1 MNKISLDLSRLLGFR
16 IISSAAAGTLH
27 SPKIGGKVCVVQ
39 EGLATVVP
47 RSPMVA
53 KIGNEPG

>member
-16 IISSAAAGTLH
+16 IISSAAAGTLQ

-39 EGLATVVP
+39 DGLSTVE
-47 RSPMVA
+47 RKSPMMA
-53 KIGNEPG
+53 KIGNKSG